1 MCRHA
6 TLADWTTKSSIWRAT
21 SSTPQGPFRLAE
33 MVSQPWS
40 HNAMVAQTFDAAHPY
55 VLYQIGNAVADPS
68 LWVPCFNE
76 SVAAPFEVVYS
87 AEKSAGAAAADD
99 CGSNCVYVRSAPALA
114 GPWTALGGN
123 ATDAPVPF
131 IFPPGGWA
139 TAVNGGNP
147 APYFFSNGSVLMY
160 FSANPCPP
168 GWGNISPGNNCIGVA
183 RGESWAGPFTALP
196 LPVTHPESEDA
207 FVFTDPRGNFHL
219 LTNVNNDRTYTLDE
233 SRDPPALLAQPN
245 PDTPQIH
252 LNLLPLTADTRCAAF
267 VECGGHAWSRDGI
280 TFSNLTIGAFGPT
293 MRFANGSYWRN
304 AYVERPQV
312 LQADDGTPIAFYVGI
327 GRSSYDDSATWAQL
341 FCVEGQSGC
350 GPTIAPP
357 PPPPVVVQYA
367 RASSGLCIGSNSS
380 YPCPGGWSTSCPLFL
395 VPCSDPMS
403 RWLEHSDGRVESSV
417 HSGACWDRDCDDCG
431 DHTVFKMMPCDS
443 ATPVAYSAAGG
454 GQLVDGACAGGCV
467 DDGSTGAPTPPCKE
481 GEASLPTQLT
491 LARCTSAATQ
501 GWRRIV
507 AG

>member
-1 MCRHA
+1 
-6 TLADWTTKSSIWRAT
+6 
-21 SSTPQGPFRLAE
+21 
-33 MVSQPWS
+33 MVSQTF
-40 HNAMVAQTFDAAHPY
+40 NASYPY
-55 VLYQIGNAVADPS
+55 VLYQIGNAVTDPS
-68 LWVPCFNE
+68 LWTPCYNDS
-76 SVAAPFEVVYS
+76 SVAS
-87 AEKSAGAAAADD
+87 ATPVSVTDLAAEAAAAADD
-99 CGSNCVYVRSAPALA
+99 CGSNCVYVRSSPALT

-123 ATDAPVPF
+123 ATNTPVPF
-131 IFPPGGWA
+131 IFPSGGWA

-147 APYFFSNGSVLMY
+147 APYFFANGTVLMD

-219 LTNVNNDRTYTLDE
+219 LTNVNND
-233 SRDPPALLAQPN
+233 
-245 PDTPQIH
+245 H
-252 LNLLPLTADTRCAAF
+252 TRCAAF

-280 TFSNLTIGAFGPT
+280 SFPNLTIGAFGPT

-312 LQADDGTPIAFYVGI
+312 LQADDGTPIAFYVGV
-327 GRSSYDDSATWAQL
+327 GRTSYYDSATFAQL

-357 PPPPVVVQYA
+357 PPPATVVQYA
-367 RASSGLCIGSNSS
+367 HASSGLCVGSNLS

-395 VPCSDPMS
+395 VPCSNPMS
-403 RWLEHSDGRVESSV
+403 RWLERGDGRVESSV
-417 HSGACWDRDCDDCG
+417 HAGACWDRDCDDCG
-431 DHTVFKMMPCDS
+431 DHTVFKVMPCDS
-443 ATPVAYSAAGG
+443 ATPVAFSSAGG

-467 DDGSTGAPTPPCKE
+467 DDGSTGAPTPPCKD
-481 GEASLPTQLT
+481 GEASLPMQLT
-491 LARCTSAATQ
+491 LARCSSAAAQ
-501 GWRRIV
+501 GWQRIV
-507 AG
+507 VG